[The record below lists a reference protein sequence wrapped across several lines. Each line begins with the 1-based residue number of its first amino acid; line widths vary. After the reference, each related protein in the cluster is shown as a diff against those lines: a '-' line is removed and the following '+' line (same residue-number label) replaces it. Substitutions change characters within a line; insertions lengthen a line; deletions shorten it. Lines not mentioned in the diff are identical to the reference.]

1 MDNETALLV
10 FTLYFFCAV
19 FFSVL
24 INGLFL
30 KFTKTLGI
38 RNQPEEIIRWSPK
51 AKPSIGGIS
60 FYIIFLF
67 SITSYFFIFKDVSL
81 TTNVEF
87 LGMLLAC
94 TIAFLMGLADDAY
107 NTRPLLKLFV
117 QILCAG
123 ILIWSGIYI
132 QITGNDAVNYALT
145 VVWVVGIMNSINM
158 LDNMDGV
165 TTVVS
170 IHILFAAI
178 ASMIICR
185 TKDDLYFT
193 ILAGVVAA
201 LIGFLKFNW
210 HPSKMF
216 MGDTGSQFLG
226 AFLAI
231 IGIEF
236 FWNGKDVAGAAIQT
250 KEIASVILVFLL
262 PLSDTTNVFIRRL
275 ARRSSPF
282 IAGKD
287 HTTHHL
293 VYAGL
298 SEKQVSIVFTVLA
311 SVSVTLM
318 ILIQFIPDW
327 SLLYFGFVCLY
338 AFLVFAALFRITLK
352 YKNPSEK

>member
-1 MDNETALLV
+1 MDRETALLV

-19 FFSVL
+19 FFSTL

-30 KFTKTLGI
+30 RFTHTLGI
-38 RNQPEEIIRWSPK
+38 RNHPEEIIRWSPK

-60 FYIIFLF
+60 FYIVFLF
-67 SITSYFFIFKDVSL
+67 SITSYFFIFRDIGL
-81 TTNVEF
+81 TTNIEF

-94 TIAFLMGLADDAY
+94 TVAFLMGLADDAY
-107 NTRPLLKLFV
+107 NTKPLLKLLV
-117 QILCAG
+117 QVFCAV

-132 QITGNDAVNYALT
+132 KVSPNEALNYTLT
-145 VVWVVGIMNSINM
+145 VFWVVGIMNSINM
-158 LDNMDGV
+158 LDNMDGIA
-165 TTVVS
+165 TTVS
-170 IHILFAAI
+170 IYIIFAAI
-178 ASMIICR
+178 ATMLIRHS
-185 TKDDLYFT
+185 KNDLYFT
-193 ILAGVVAA
+193 ILTGVVAS

-236 FWNGKDVAGAAIQT
+236 FWNGKDVAELVIQT
-250 KEIASVILVFLL
+250 KQIASVILVFLL
-262 PLSDTTNVFIRRL
+262 PLCDTSNVFIRRL
-275 ARRSSPF
+275 LKGKSPF
-282 IAGKD
+282 IGGKD

-298 SEKQVSIVFTVLA
+298 SEKQVAGVFTLLSVI
-311 SVSVTLM
+311 SVSLM

-327 SLLYFGFVCLY
+327 NLIYFSLVCLY
-338 AFLVFAALFRITLK
+338 ALLVFIVLLRVTIKYQNTL
-352 YKNPSEK
+352 EK